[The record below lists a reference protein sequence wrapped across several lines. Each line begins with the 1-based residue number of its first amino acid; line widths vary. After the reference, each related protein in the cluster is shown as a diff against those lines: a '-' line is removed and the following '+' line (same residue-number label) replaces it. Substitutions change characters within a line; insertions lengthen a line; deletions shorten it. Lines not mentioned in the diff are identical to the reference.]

1 MYIIKCQG
9 SLFHDKKTGSAI
21 FSKVSAQ
28 SVDFNIG
35 AIYLSNWYL

>member
-9 SLFHDKKTGSAI
+9 NLFHDKKTGSAI